1 MHVSGFKEAEFDTA
15 LFEKLVLNEATKKMI
30 RDLTEM
36 YIRDTAK
43 PAFRNDLSIKLTSVH
58 KAVEAKEK
66 VKTWSADFVQ
76 GKGEGLIILLH
87 GKPGVGKT
95 YTAG

>member
-1 MHVSGFKEAEFDTA
+1 MRMNYSKSQTLCTEFLHTTGFKEAEFDTA

-43 PAFRNDLSIKLTSVH
+43 PV
-58 KAVEAKEK
+58 
-66 VKTWSADFVQ
+66 
-76 GKGEGLIILLH
+76 
-87 GKPGVGKT
+87 P
-95 YTAG
+95 